1 MKNLKL
7 ILLAIVVSLA
17 GVSCSSSDDD
27 NNNGN
32 GNGGTSANSM
42 NLDGEEF
49 DISAAV
55 LIEYGEN
62 EDGSYDWD
70 VVLLGE
76 GLIVDNEELDG
87 SGATLFL
94 DLNTNNA
101 DGLTPGTYNFSPN
114 YEREEFTWVAI
125 EGCQNSD
132 GFDCQSGYSQGQDG
146 TVVITG
152 SGSNTTIEVTV
163 TTNGGNI
170 SANYTGGFIGI
181 LD

>member
-1 MKNLKL
+1 MKNFKVVAVALVMS
-7 ILLAIVVSLA
+7 IAAI
-17 GVSCSSSDDD
+17 SCSSDDD
-27 NNNGN
+27 NNNN
-32 GNGGTSANSM
+32 NNNTSNNVMSIA
-42 NLDGEEF
+42 GEEF

-76 GLIVDNEELDG
+76 GLIVNNEELDG
-87 SGATLFL
+87 SGATLYL

-163 TTNGGNI
+163 TTNGGTI

>member
-1 MKNLKL
+1 MKNFKVVAVALVM
-7 ILLAIVVSLA
+7 IIAAI
-17 GVSCSSSDDD
+17 SCSSDDD
-27 NNNGN
+27 NNNN
-32 GNGGTSANSM
+32 TSNNVMSIA
-42 NLDGEEF
+42 GEEF

-76 GLIVDNEELDG
+76 GLIVNNEELDG
-87 SGATLFL
+87 SGATLYL
-94 DLNTNNA
+94 DLNTNSA
-101 DGLTPGTYNFSPN
+101 DGLTAGTYNFSPN

-125 EGCQNSD
+125 EGCQNAE
-132 GFDCQSGYSQGQDG
+132 GFDCQSANIQGQDG

>member
-1 MKNLKL
+1 MKNFKVVAVALVMS
-7 ILLAIVVSLA
+7 IAAI
-17 GVSCSSSDDD
+17 SCSSDDD
-27 NNNGN
+27 NNNN
-32 GNGGTSANSM
+32 NNTSNNVMSIA
-42 NLDGEEF
+42 GEEF

-76 GLIVDNEELDG
+76 GLIVNNEELDG

-163 TTNGGNI
+163 TTNGGTI

>member
-17 GVSCSSSDDD
+17 GVSCSSDDD
-27 NNNGN
+27 NNDDNG
-32 GNGGTSANSM
+32 SSSNSM
-42 NLDGEEF
+42 NIEGVES

-132 GFDCQSGYSQGQDG
+132 GLDCQSGYSQGQDG

-152 SGSNTTIEVTV
+152 SGSNTTIEVIV
-163 TTNGGNI
+163 TDTDGDNI
-170 SANYTGGFIGI
+170 SANYTGGFIS
-181 LD
+181 L

>member
-17 GVSCSSSDDD
+17 GVSCSSDDD
-27 NNNGN
+27 NNDDNG
-32 GNGGTSANSM
+32 SSSNSM

>member
-1 MKNLKL
+1 MKNLTYLFLALL
-7 ILLAIVVSLA
+7 IAA
-17 GVSCSSSDDD
+17 CSSDDEG
-27 NNNGN
+27 NNG
-32 GNGGTSANSM
+32 SSSNSM
-42 NLDGEEF
+42 NIEGVEYDV
-49 DISAAV
+49 SAAV
-55 LIEYGEN
+55 LVEYGET
-62 EDGSYDWD
+62 DTGSYDWD
-70 VVLLGE
+70 VLLLGE
-76 GLIVDNEELDG
+76 GITVNNQVLNG
-87 SGATLFL
+87 SGALLLL
-94 DLNTNNA
+94 DLNTNNP
-101 DGLTPGTYNFSPN
+101 DGLRAGTYTFSEY

-163 TTNGGNI
+163 TTNGGTI

>member
-1 MKNLKL
+1 MKNFKVVVVALVMS
-7 ILLAIVVSLA
+7 IAAI
-17 GVSCSSSDDD
+17 SCSSDDD
-27 NNNGN
+27 NNNN
-32 GNGGTSANSM
+32 NTSNNVMSIA
-42 NLDGEEF
+42 GEEF

-76 GLIVDNEELDG
+76 GLIVNNEELDG
-87 SGATLFL
+87 SGATLYL

-101 DGLTPGTYNFSPN
+101 DGLTPGTYTFSPN

-163 TTNGGNI
+163 TTNGGTI

>member
-17 GVSCSSSDDD
+17 GVSCSSDDDD
-27 NNNGN
+27 NNNNNNNN
-32 GNGGTSANSM
+32 GSSSNSM
-42 NLDGEEF
+42 NIEGVES
-49 DISAAV
+49 DISEAV

-76 GLIVDNEELDG
+76 GLIVNNQDLDG
-87 SGATLFL
+87 SGATLYL

-101 DGLTPGTYNFSPN
+101 DGLRAGTYTFSPN

-132 GFDCQSGYSQGQDG
+132 GLECQSGFSQGQDG

-170 SANYTGGFIGI
+170 SANYTGGFIS
-181 LD
+181 L

>member
-17 GVSCSSSDDD
+17 GVSCSSDDD
-27 NNNGN
+27 NNDDNG
-32 GNGGTSANSM
+32 SSSNSM

-132 GFDCQSGYSQGQDG
+132 GLDCQSGISQGQDG